1 MRTRTALNRLAAV
14 LALVIG
20 AMAVFAGGQVLLGEL
35 PDYYV
40 IDWLPIYNLTLGV
53 VSALFASVVIW
64 RNSRLALPTSIA
76 ILGLHAVV
84 MLLLVTA
91 YRQVVAA
98 DSLRA
103 MSIRLVVWTIILIL
117 LIASRRKRP

>member
-1 MRTRTALNRLAAV
+1 MQTRTVLNRLASG

-20 AMAVFAGGQVLLGEL
+20 AMAVFAGGQVMLGKI

-40 IDWLPIYNLTLGV
+40 VGWLPIYNLTLGF

-64 RNSRLALPTSIA
+64 RNSGLALPTAIV

-84 MLLLVTA
+84 MLLLLTA
-91 YRQVVAA
+91 YRPVVAV

-103 MSIRLVVWTIILIL
+103 MSIRLVVWTIILGVL
-117 LIASRRKRP
+117 MAARRKRP

>member
-1 MRTRTALNRLAAV
+1 MQTRTILNRLASG

-20 AMAVFAGGQVLLGEL
+20 AMAVFAGGQVMLGKI

-40 IDWLPIYNLTLGV
+40 VGWLPIYNLTLGF

-64 RNSRLALPTSIA
+64 RNSRLALPTAIV

-84 MLLLVTA
+84 MLLLLTA
-91 YRQVVAA
+91 YRPVVAV

-103 MSIRLVVWTIILIL
+103 MSIRLVVWTIILGVL
-117 LIASRRKRP
+117 MAARRKRP

>member
-1 MRTRTALNRLAAV
+1 MQTRTILNRLASG

-20 AMAVFAGGQVLLGEL
+20 ATAVFAGGQVMLGKI

-40 IDWLPIYNLTLGV
+40 VGWLPIYNLTLGV

-64 RNSRLALPTSIA
+64 RNSRLAVPTAIA
-76 ILGLHAVV
+76 ILGLHAIV
-84 MLLLVTA
+84 MLVLLIA
-91 YRQVVAA
+91 YQQVVAP
-98 DSLRA
+98 DSIVA
-103 MSIRLVVWTIILIL
+103 MAIRLIVWTIILIL